1 MKHHLF
7 LHGFAAA
14 MLALCAACA
23 ADLGD
28 TLADPQPIVFSAVQ
42 LEGETTF
49 TRAATN
55 GTWEGGEQVAI
66 QINGV
71 VKKYIVDESNALTPD
86 GSTTP
91 FCRTSTSDIAY
102 TAWYPYSESQPSVS
116 TLIVTDQSTPEAQEQ
131 CNLMKA
137 KGAVNGQTA
146 TLQFSHKAARLWFY
160 LPDSDSDNAPV
171 TGATVTVT
179 IDDQTY
185 TAHEDGNGYYSL
197 LVAPQKSVSYGQDF
211 LTITT
216 SEKTYKA
223 TAPEKATFSA
233 GKSYNYIFALKCPP
247 YLTFTA
253 DAEQGFKMTKTGSPP
268 DGTFEYSVNNGE
280 WKTVT
285 SGAEVTFGGSN
296 GKLRLRGISSL
307 GTSLNTDYWTI
318 SFTNDDVPV
327 AASGD
332 IRTLVSYKNYDTEN
346 ITWSARFRCLFQ
358 NCTALT
364 SAPELNA
371 TKLAEACYLYMFKDC
386 TNLKTAPKKLPA
398 TTLANSCYNSM
409 FYGCTALEK
418 APKLPATTLVAS
430 CYNSMFWNCKNLK
443 EVTIK
448 AEKAAEGVTID
459 GALNWWLAS
468 VASNGTIHKKST
480 LTLEQNSTSGI
491 PKNWT
496 AIDDVTD

>member
-1 MKHHLF
+1 
-7 LHGFAAA
+7 

-66 QINGV
+66 KIDGV
-71 VKKYIVDESNALTPD
+71 VKKYIVDESGALTPD

-102 TAWYPYSESQPSVS
+102 TAWYPYSDEEP
-116 TLIVTDQSTPEAQEQ
+116 TTPTIVTDQSTTEAQES
-131 CNLMKA
+131 CNLMTA

-146 TLQFSHKAARLWFY
+146 TLQFSHKAARLGFY
-160 LPDSDSDNAPV
+160 LADSDSDNAPV

-211 LTITT
+211 LTITA
-216 SEKTYKA
+216 SGKTYKA
-223 TAPEKATFSA
+223 TAPKKATFYT

-253 DAEQGFKMTKTGSPP
+253 DAEQGFKMTRSNFSS
-268 DGTFEYSVNNGE
+268 GTFEYSVNNGE

-285 SGAEVTFGGSN
+285 SGAEVTFGGDN
-296 GKLRLRGISSL
+296 GKLRLRGISPL
-307 GTSLNTDYWTI
+307 GTSLNTAHCTI
-318 SFTNDDVPV
+318 SFTNDNVPV

-332 IRTLVSYKNYDTEN
+332 IRTLVNYKNYDTEN
-346 ITWSARFRCLFQ
+346 ITGKACFRGLF
-358 NCTALT
+358 NGCTMLT
-364 SAPELNA
+364 SAPELPA
-371 TKLAEACYLYMFKDC
+371 TKLATNCYYYMFKDC
-386 TNLKTAPKKLPA
+386 TNLKTAPELPA
-398 TTLANSCYNSM
+398 TTLANSCYNMM

-430 CYNSMFWNCKNLK
+430 CYDSMFWNCKNLK

-448 AEKAAEGVTID
+448 AEKAAEGVTISK
-459 GALNWWLAS
+459 ALDWWLAS
-468 VASNGTIHKKST
+468 VASNGTIHCTEAFYTT
-480 LTLEQNSTSGI
+480 LKDLNDATILPSG
-491 PKNWT
+491 WT
-496 AIDDVTD
+496 RGDLSN